1 MIIPL
6 TLIMLAVFVVYT
18 QIRSYRAWMCGK
30 TVVSM
35 LLLLLEVF
43 GIMCL
48 CLKLKELLL
57 L

>member
-18 QIRSYRAWMCGK
+18 QIRSYQAWMCGK

>member
-18 QIRSYRAWMCGK
+18 QIRSYQAWIRGK

>member
-18 QIRSYRAWMCGK
+18 QIRSYLAWIRGK
-30 TVVSM
+30 TVVSV

-48 CLKLKELLL
+48 YLKLKELLL
-57 L
+57 